1 MIITLEKL
9 DVPLIIEIEN
19 IINDNYAE
27 TAHFDIPLDIDWNTY
42 LSIDNSFKAFVMR
55 DDGAIVGI
63 LFFVVAKY
71 PHIRSLTMA
80 QQVTF
85 YVKPEYRKHSLK
97 MIKESEVYFTDYGI
111 NLIIQSARYDSGFCK
126 VLEAKNYEQ
135 SDVQYTKRIN

>member
-42 LSIDNSFKAFVMR
+42 LSIEDSFKAFVMR